1 MTIKLGELIT
11 KNVLA
16 RTNYEFDEDILE
28 SENLDSVPKDDI
40 RKVLEG
46 MKFIKNE
53 NLNENEVHTGDIF
66 KEENETGNF
75 KYLINVR
82 PQCDIT
88 RNSNPE
94 LYCLEGKIIDETK
107 INKEDIEDP
116 YSFKQGHF
124 YEKINNV
131 FVIGIDE
138 GKIIEFKFRNIKIK
152 KYNSIKSIRIGR
164 LLPPYITRIQQKYT
178 LYLQREGVPRIPKEA
193 IFDDN

>member
-1 MTIKLGELIT
+1 MFDINPKWPIVVWNAFKEDGVNMTIKLGELIT

-16 RTNYEFDEDILE
+16 RTNY
-28 SENLDSVPKDDI
+28 
-40 RKVLEG
+40 
-46 MKFIKNE
+46 KFNKNE